1 MNILSSFTHL
11 QVVPNLYEFLL
22 LNTKEA
28 FLKNVGNQTVDVPLT
43 SSIFFYTMEVIGYTV
58 NNILQNIFS
67 VYEGLFIFGWTI
79 PLTYFLCFLWGWGS
93 EERTRVCV
101 CVRSVPLGPSVHP
114 SIDTS
119 MELWSDLNARRCA
132 LTCLCLRS
140 IKPSSG
146 IPWLARLH
154 KQPLSGIS
162 MVLAC

>member
-67 VYEGLFIFGWTI
+67 VYEGLFIFG
-79 PLTYFLCFLWGWGS
+79 
-93 EERTRVCV
+93 
-101 CVRSVPLGPSVHP
+101 
-114 SIDTS
+114 
-119 MELWSDLNARRCA
+119 
-132 LTCLCLRS
+132 
-140 IKPSSG
+140 
-146 IPWLARLH
+146 
-154 KQPLSGIS
+154 
-162 MVLAC
+162 